1 MFGLGGLFGG
11 GFDWKAESGLQGG
24 QLEQTY
30 AQQQDA
36 IKRQQEFAAAVAA
49 QGGLGNQSQVFQ
61 QQQQL
66 AQQLQQMG
74 QGQGPSAAQ
83 AMLSQQAGNI
93 GAQQAALAASQRG
106 ASQNVGLVGRQAA
119 MAGMNAQQGAAS
131 QAATL
136 RAQEQLSAL
145 DQLRLQ
151 QANMSQLT
159 GQQVAQQA
167 QATGALATSSLAA
180 QQQALTA
187 VANQQKTQAGIEEQ
201 KATKQGG
208 ILGQI
213 TGAIGPA
220 LSVLAAP
227 ATGGASLMAG
237 EAAGLGEGMA
247 FANKGGE
254 IPSHEMFIKHILNS
268 KNMAYGQKVP
278 GKAEVK
284 GDSLKNDKVPTM
296 LSPGEIV
303 VPRSKAGDPDK
314 AAQFAKAVAMKSK
327 RKK

>member
-1 MFGLGGLFGG
+1 MGFVGSLFGG
-11 GFDWKAESGLQGG
+11 DSGMGWKAQSGLQQG

-36 IKRQQEFAAAVAA
+36 IRRQQEFAAAVAA
-49 QGGLGNQSQVFQ
+49 QGGLGNQAQVFQ

-83 AMLSQQAGNI
+83 AMLAQQAGNI

-119 MAGMNAQQGAAS
+119 MAGMGAQQQAAS

-151 QANMSQLT
+151 QAGMGQLA

-167 QATGALATSSLAA
+167 QATGALTSASLQA
-180 QQQALTA
+180 QQQALGA
-187 VANQQKTQAGIEEQ
+187 LGEQQRTQAGIEQ
-201 KATKQGG
+201 ATAGAQRG
-208 ILGQI
+208 ILGGLL
-213 TGAIGPA
+213 GA
-220 LSVLAAP
+220 
-227 ATGGASLMAG
+227 AG
-237 EAAGLGEGMA
+237 TAAGLFKPAPAPG
-247 FANKGGE
+247 FAKGGE
-254 IPSHEMFIKHILNS
+254 VPSHQAFINHILEGD
-268 KNMAYGQKVP
+268 KMAYGKKVP
-278 GKAEVK
+278 GKAEVE
-284 GDSLKNDKVPTM
+284 GDSQKNDKVPAM

-303 VPRSKAGDPDK
+303 VPRTAAKDPDK

>member
-1 MFGLGGLFGG
+1 MG
-11 GFDWKAESGLQGG
+11 WEAQSGLQQG

-36 IKRQQEFAAAVAA
+36 IRRQQEFAAAVAA
-49 QGGLGNQSQVFQ
+49 QGGLGNQAQVFQ

-119 MAGMNAQQGAAS
+119 MAGMGAQQNAAS

-136 RAQEQLSAL
+136 RAQEQINAL
-145 DQLRLQ
+145 EQLRLQ
-151 QANMSQLT
+151 QMGMGQVA

-167 QATGALATSSLAA
+167 QATGALTSASLQA
-180 QQQALTA
+180 QQQALGA
-187 VANQQKTQAGIEEQ
+187 LGEQQRTQAGIEQ
-201 KATKQGG
+201 QTAGRQGG
-208 ILGQI
+208 IFGQAL
-213 TGAIGPA
+213 GAILPA
-220 LSVLAAP
+220 SQALTAP
-227 ATGGASLMAG
+227 APQSKAQGGKIDQPHKTFIDHL
-237 EAAGLGEGMA
+237 LEGD
-247 FANKGGE
+247 K
-254 IPSHEMFIKHILNS
+254 
-268 KNMAYGQKVP
+268 MAYGEKVP

-284 GDSLKNDKVPTM
+284 GDSLKNDKVPVM

-303 VPRSKAGDPDK
+303 VPRSKSGDPDK
-314 AAQFAKAVAMKSK
+314 AAQFAKAVAIKSK

>member
-1 MFGLGGLFGG
+1 M
-11 GFDWKAESGLQGG
+11 Q
-24 QLEQTY
+24 QEQTQLLADLNRLFADK
-30 AQQQDA
+30 AQ
-36 IKRQQEFAAAVAA
+36 
-49 QGGLGNQSQVFQ
+49 Q

-83 AMLSQQAGNI
+83 AMLAQQAGNI

-119 MAGMNAQQGAAS
+119 MAGMGAQQQAAS

-151 QANMSQLT
+151 QAGMGQLA

-167 QATGALATSSLAA
+167 QATGALSASALQA
-180 QQQALTA
+180 QQQALGALGQQQRTQSEIEKQTA
-187 VANQQKTQAGIEEQ
+187 AR
-201 KATKQGG
+201 QGG
-208 ILGQI
+208 IFGQALGALGSLPQLFQAGTE
-213 TGAIGPA
+213 TG
-220 LSVLAAP
+220 V
-227 ATGGASLMAG
+227 TGGGAG
-237 EAAGLGEGMA
+237 VGLGVDTSMPTITMPSYL
-247 FANKGGE
+247 NKAHGGE
-254 IPSHEMFIKHILNS
+254 IDQPKKKFIDHILEGD
-268 KNMAYGQKVP
+268 KFAYGNKVP

-284 GDSLKNDKVPTM
+284 GDDLKNDKVPAM

-303 VPRSKAGDPDK
+303 VPRSKASDPDK